1 MNKEDIIINKIME
14 MQKSMGGFEANIKDM
29 RSDITKIEDTLK
41 DSFVFPVTN
50 RIIAITAIVGGSG
63 IGISELLM
71 G

>member
-1 MNKEDIIINKIME
+1 ME